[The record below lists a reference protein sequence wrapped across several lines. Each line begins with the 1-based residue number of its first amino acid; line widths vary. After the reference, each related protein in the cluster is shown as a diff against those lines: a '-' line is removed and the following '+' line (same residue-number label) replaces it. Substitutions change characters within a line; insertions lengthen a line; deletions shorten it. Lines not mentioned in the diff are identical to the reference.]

1 MTKVTK
7 DDEGPGN
14 NTVETGSPRD
24 PANPEGERYSSPSG
38 LTGMRL
44 WTLLSLTALAGA
56 ALAQRDPYAEIAFAT
71 RGSLSNP
78 RVILDVGGSVQVG
91 DQTPKQLRQRI
102 YIQGLNTIVD
112 AYVDDVRQLLIV
124 ADGKKV
130 WRYDPVKK
138 EYTFL
143 DQPGSNQLD
152 QVEAM
157 RPVFGIAAAWA
168 RTDMQRPL
176 RLLALS
182 SRWLLDPH
190 VDFADRNIRLSTRV
204 DMENNDWRGSEI
216 NFYMAED
223 GSLDHFTIQ
232 ERLAMPDG
240 KVKQT
245 NFVGTFVYPPKFDF
259 PFTFV
264 PPKDAKPAADLPIRI
279 G

>member
-1 MTKVTK
+1 
-7 DDEGPGN
+7 
-14 NTVETGSPRD
+14 
-24 PANPEGERYSSPSG
+24 
-38 LTGMRL
+38 
-44 WTLLSLTALAGA
+44 
-56 ALAQRDPYAEIAFAT
+56 
-71 RGSLSNP
+71 
-78 RVILDVGGSVQVG
+78 
-91 DQTPKQLRQRI
+91 
-102 YIQGLNTIVD
+102 
-112 AYVDDVRQLLIV
+112 
-124 ADGKKV
+124 
-130 WRYDPVKK
+130 
-138 EYTFL
+138 
-143 DQPGSNQLD
+143 
-152 QVEAM
+152 
-157 RPVFGIAAAWA
+157 
-168 RTDMQRPL
+168 MQRPL

-216 NFYMAED
+216 NFYMTED